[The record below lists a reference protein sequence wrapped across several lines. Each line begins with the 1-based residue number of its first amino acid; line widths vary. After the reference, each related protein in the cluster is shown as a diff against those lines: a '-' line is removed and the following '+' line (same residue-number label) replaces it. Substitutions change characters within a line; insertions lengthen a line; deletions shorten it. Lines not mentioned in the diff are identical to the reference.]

1 MGDLPLQ
8 RWSKS
13 DWIIFLGSQ
22 GPAIPEIIECLGLS
36 HTTDRGI
43 PKFSERESRQLSSEV
58 QKLSQTLP
66 TDLDAL
72 IKSASNPDALDK
84 ELDGLLNTHGPAIW
98 GENADRRRL
107 IIAPGNSKTNY
118 PKELFY
124 EVPVD
129 KKM

>member
-1 MGDLPLQ
+1 MADLPLQ

-43 PKFSERESRQLSSEV
+43 PKFSERESRQLSNEV
-58 QKLSQTLP
+58 QKLSQTLSN
-66 TDLDAL
+66 DLDAL
-72 IKSASNPDALDK
+72 LKSASNPDTLDK
-84 ELDGLLNTHGPAIW
+84 ELDTLLSTYGPVIW
-98 GENADRRRL
+98 GESADRRRL
-107 IIAPGNSKTNY
+107 LIAHGNPKTNY

-124 EVPVD
+124 EVLVD